1 MLLHDSMQ
9 LRCPH
14 HATSHR
20 NTGHGRR
27 GGTWRWLLTSLGHV
41 VCLGKSCV
49 RTPKFL
55 YVCRRATP
63 LTSRLSLWVASTV
76 KKNIFVFMVRGQ
88 KLTKHLRVK
97 FLLKTDGGY
106 PRDAGFFFHPQWQI
120 LGVLSALTP
129 IFFVTTKNY

>member
-1 MLLHDSMQ
+1 MAAYESWACRVSWKEL
-9 LRCPH
+9 CP
-14 HATSHR
+14 
-20 NTGHGRR
+20 NPE
-27 GGTWRWLLTSLGHV
+27 V
-41 VCLGKSCV
+41 QV
-49 RTPKFL
+49 L
-55 YVCRRATP
+55 YVCRRATA
-63 LTSRLSLWVASTV
+63 LTSRLSLWVAGTV

-106 PRDAGFFFHPQWQI
+106 PKDAGVFFRSPWQT